1 MSASSKLLTFL
12 NLIRFFKMCEI
23 IVLFIFWISSVVGGI
38 PNGQVP
44 NSIPNSQVPNGVPN
58 DPVPNV
64 GGTNGDNGGLGS
76 YSGGAASGSNYG
88 DGGGGA
94 AAGANPG
101 YAGGGAA
108 SGSNY
113 GDGGGGAAS
122 GSNYGDWNFFGMTH
136 GSGAPR
142 LPPPSTTS
150 VLSAPFVTLFLYFII
165 NYGCSILP
173 L

>member
-23 IVLFIFWISSVVGGI
+23 IVLFIFWISSVVGSI

-88 DGGGGA
+88 DGGGA
-94 AAGANPG
+94 
-101 YAGGGAA
+101 
-108 SGSNY
+108 
-113 GDGGGGAAS
+113 AAS

>member
-88 DGGGGA
+88 DGGGA
-94 AAGANPG
+94 
-101 YAGGGAA
+101 
-108 SGSNY
+108 
-113 GDGGGGAAS
+113 AAS